1 MKRGKELGGS
11 KRKVRDD
18 GLERRKEVWKT
29 KVRWRMGREERSEGS
44 KRSQRKAREERI
56 AGQTTGEF
64 LGSLRG
70 KYRVRLSDL
79 ASLWAAVSLFW
90 PLHKMI
96 MCVWCQRREE
106 DGPEADSFTRSF
118 APQLMPQSNM
128 CWVRLAVCPLLF
140 LLVTIF
146 LLLFCPRRTDRWVCL
161 MGCRLAS
168 LENLSRTHNVDA
180 WTQICAHMHRHTLA
194 VLCGQT

>member
-79 ASLWAAVSLFW
+79 ASL
-90 PLHKMI
+90 
-96 MCVWCQRREE
+96 
-106 DGPEADSFTRSF
+106 
-118 APQLMPQSNM
+118 
-128 CWVRLAVCPLLF
+128 
-140 LLVTIF
+140 
-146 LLLFCPRRTDRWVCL
+146 
-161 MGCRLAS
+161 
-168 LENLSRTHNVDA
+168 
-180 WTQICAHMHRHTLA
+180 
-194 VLCGQT
+194 